1 MSHTPTSKSLPQP
14 NPGQTQ
20 AENIVDHI
28 AAGLTAMAEEKQ
40 DVGPAE
46 LGPAEQKG
54 AAQNAPANGEGHQEQ
69 GGDIG
74 QNPAAPQPNKVVVRD
89 RLKLSRLRT
98 ILPAA
103 VRTFLEKHDTE
114 VASNGV
120 EARGTLQQVRRTRYI
135 EASATSESSRRG
147 GNLAGDPRGARNEGE
162 ESFFRRRLQRP
173 VLTVSHSGREVK
185 LVYHGAGESNT

>member
-1 MSHTPTSKSLPQP
+1 MVVNTRRVVYSESHPNQQESATTQP
-14 NPGQTQ
+14 GATQ
-20 AENIVDHI
+20 AKNIVDQI

-40 DVGPAE
+40 DVEPAE

-54 AAQNAPANGEGHQEQ
+54 AAQNAPANGEGHQEQGGAGAQ

-120 EARGTLQQVRRTRYI
+120 EAT
-135 EASATSESSRRG
+135 
-147 GNLAGDPRGARNEGE
+147 
-162 ESFFRRRLQRP
+162 
-173 VLTVSHSGREVK
+173 
-185 LVYHGAGESNT
+185 